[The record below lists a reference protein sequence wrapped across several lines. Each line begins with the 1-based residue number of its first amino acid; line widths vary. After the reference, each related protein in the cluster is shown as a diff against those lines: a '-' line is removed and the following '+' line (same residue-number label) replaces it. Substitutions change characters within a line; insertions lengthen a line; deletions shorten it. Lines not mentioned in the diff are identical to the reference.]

1 MQLGIFRQTY
11 ILACFLLGSQLAYSQ
26 TGNSLRYQFDGDAD
40 DGSVV
45 TGDQFITIDYVLPE
59 INLRSFDSD
68 NGAFFRID
76 APGHSHSSDPGK
88 PELPVFSRLIMVPE
102 GAVCKTEISEV
113 RSKRLKPSRDNIKGI
128 LFPAQHGVTKQERAG
143 KQEFTIDRELYKGRK
158 FIQTD
163 TVRITPLGKI
173 RGRQLSTLTISP
185 VRYNPGSNQL
195 EVITSMKVTVSFTGA
210 DLSTSKSAL
219 AGSALFDGTLE
230 KGVLN
235 YSPEDLITGYSDQP
249 AGMIILTDTA
259 YTRHLD
265 PFFRWK
271 KQKGLKLD
279 ILYVGEEAAGTTY
292 QEIKESIYNTYRKG
306 LTDGNPPEYLLII
319 GDVSRIPFYGT
330 DNITDMYY
338 AEFDGEGDYLPE
350 LFVGRI
356 PAPDTTAVKSV
367 INKLIEYEKF
377 DFPDANTFHS
387 RALIFAGKD
396 ASYANYMNGQIRYA
410 ITNYLTPANRINEY
424 HFYYPEGYSRKDS
437 ILKIISNGVSFI
449 NYTGHGTEEGWLHVD
464 IKTPDIKKFGNKS
477 MYPFVISNACRTA
490 EFDDTTSFGN
500 KMLLTSGAGAVGFIG
515 CSNDSYWDEDFTWA
529 VGTGIP
535 NSDPRYSQ
543 TGLGAYDRLF
553 HNNNELPS
561 DWYITMGQVNFAG
574 NLSVSSSPSLKKKY
588 YWETYTLLGDPSII
602 PFIGTPLPFG
612 ISIPDTLPRTIRSLS
627 FIIEPFA
634 YMAISHS
641 DDLWDA
647 SHASASGSV
656 TLNIPAVTTDS
667 CLIVVTGQ
675 NRIPFI
681 KTVYFSEIS
690 EEFINLSGYEINDR
704 NGNNNGMADYG
715 ETLYLKLKIGNLGN
729 TVAENISVTVSSPSP
744 WVTINNSSVLIGD
757 LPGRMETV
765 SESDIQITINQDVPD
780 LGIIPFDLTIKDEKT
795 EKKYKIEITL
805 HAPRLEIVNCLID
818 DSLYGNNN
826 SIADPGESFD
836 LVFQVRNV
844 GSSNTSGQL
853 IISSSGSSLEIF
865 DSDIKSGLLEV
876 GRMVSIP
883 VSVKLSDN
891 AIHGDFIMLSSLLD
905 CSPYLVDKNFQF
917 RVGRS
922 RESFESFS
930 FKVFP
935 WINLSTK
942 PWTISSGSVPDGILS
957 ARSGAISHNSSSV
970 LLIRTFFPE
979 PDTLNF
985 HYKVS
990 SELSYDFFQFSING
1004 RKLLE
1009 KSGETS
1015 WNQFKIPVESGYN
1028 KLEWIYKKDNSVS
1041 AGQDCAWIDLI
1052 DFSESAKVNFIQK
1065 DLEVAKVVS
1074 PFQKEVYGQEPVTV
1088 KVMNLGRDTINGF
1101 TLAYSV
1107 NDRFPVIQKFKDK
1120 LAPYQDTLTV
1130 TFDRKADLDLN
1141 GIYEVAVF
1149 GYENEDDYLS
1159 NDTLK
1164 IKVENRE
1171 IEESVSMY
1179 PNPFN
1184 DHINITINSRQY
1196 RKVRIT
1202 LTNLAGRQVYS
1213 LDHELTEGENQ
1224 ILIAT
1229 QNLPPSVYIL
1239 NISNPSFPKAY
1250 QMIKLKR

>member
-1 MQLGIFRQTY
+1 MVY
-11 ILACFLLGSQLAYSQ
+11 ILFIVQSAESQ
-26 TGNSLRYQFDGDAD
+26 TENSFRYHFGGDAH
-40 DGSVV
+40 DGLVLK
-45 TGDQFITIDYVLPE
+45 GDQFITIDYVLPE
-59 INLRSFDSD
+59 INLRSLDSE
-68 NGAFFRID
+68 NGTFFRIE
-76 APGHSHSSDPGK
+76 APGHSHSSDPGR
-88 PELPVFSRLIMVPE
+88 PELPVLSRLIIVPE

-113 RSKRLKPSRDNIKGI
+113 RTKRLKPTRDNIKGI
-128 LFPAQHGVTKQERAG
+128 LFPAQHGAAKQAREG
-143 KQEFTIDRELYKGRK
+143 KPGFVMDRDLYKGRK
-158 FIQTD
+158 FIQSD
-163 TVRITPLGKI
+163 TVKITPLGKI
-173 RGRQLSTLTISP
+173 RGRQLSTLAISP

-195 EVITSMKVTVSFTGA
+195 DVITSMKITVSFTGNIPA
-210 DLSTSKSAL
+210 ASKSAL
-219 AGSALFDGTLE
+219 AGSALFDETLE

-235 YSPEDLITGYSDQP
+235 YSPEDLITGYSDKP
-249 AGMIILTDTA
+249 SGMIILTDTA
-259 YTRHLD
+259 FTRHLD
-265 PFFRWK
+265 PFFKWK

-279 ILYVGEEAAGTTY
+279 VLYMGEEAAGTTY
-292 QEIKESIYNTYRKG
+292 QEIKKSIDDTYRKG
-306 LTDGNPPEYLLII
+306 LSEGNPPEYLLII
-319 GDVSRIPFYGT
+319 GDVSRIPYYGT

-338 AEFDGEGDYLPE
+338 AEFDGEGDYLPD

-367 INKLIEYEKF
+367 VKKLVDYEKF
-377 DFPDANTFHS
+377 SYPDTNTFHS

-396 ASYANYMNGQIRYA
+396 ASYANYMNGQIKYA

-437 ILKIISNGVSFI
+437 ILKIISKGVSFI

-464 IKTPDIKKFGNKS
+464 IKTPDIKKFRNKN
-477 MYPFVISNACRTA
+477 MYPFIISNACRTA
-490 EFDDTTSFGN
+490 EYDDTTSFGN
-500 KMLLTSGAGAVGFIG
+500 KMLLAPEAGAIGFIG

-529 VGTGIP
+529 VGTGTP

-574 NLSVSSSPSLKKKY
+574 NLSVSASASLKKKY

-602 PFIGTPLPFG
+602 PFIGTPIPFD
-612 ISIPDTLPRTIRSLS
+612 ISIPDTLPRNIRSLS

-647 SHASASGSV
+647 SHSSASGSV
-656 TLNIPAVTTDS
+656 TLDIPAVETDS

-675 NRIPFI
+675 NRIPLI
-681 KTVYFSEIS
+681 KTVYFSEIR

-704 NGNNNGMADYG
+704 GGNNNGKADYG

-729 TVAENISVTVSSPSP
+729 TGAENLNISVGSPSP
-744 WVTINNSSVLIGD
+744 WVSISNGSVTIGD
-757 LPGRMETV
+757 IEAG
-765 SESDIQITINQDVPD
+765 SEAISEDDIQITISEDIPD
-780 LGIIPFDLTIKDEKT
+780 QGIVPFDITLRDDKT
-795 EKKYKIEITL
+795 EKKYRIEITL
-805 HAPRLEIVNCLID
+805 HAPSLEIVNCLID
-818 DSLYGNNN
+818 DSVFGNNN
-826 SIADPGESFD
+826 SIADPGESFN

-853 IISSSGSSLEIF
+853 IIASSGSDLEIY

-876 GRMVSIP
+876 GRMVNIT
-883 VSVKLSDN
+883 VAVKLSET
-891 AIHGDFIMLSSLLD
+891 AIHGDFIMLSSSLD
-905 CSPYLVDKNFQF
+905 CSPYLVDRNFQF
-917 RVGRS
+917 RVGKS

-935 WINLSTK
+935 WINLSAK
-942 PWTISSGSVPDGILS
+942 PWTITTGSVPDGILS
-957 ARSGAISHNSSSV
+957 ARSGTISHNASSV
-970 LLIRTFFPE
+970 LLIRTYFPE

-990 SELSYDFFQFSING
+990 SELNYDLFQFSING
-1004 RKLLE
+1004 NKILE

-1028 KLEWIYKKDNSVS
+1028 KLEWIYRKDNSVS
-1041 AGQDCAWIDLI
+1041 AGHDCAWIDLI
-1052 DFSESAKVNFIQK
+1052 DFSEAAKVNFIQK
-1065 DLEVAKVVS
+1065 DLEVAKVIS
-1074 PFQKEVYGQEPVTV
+1074 PFQKEVYGQESVSV
-1088 KVMNLGRDTINGF
+1088 KVMNLGRDTLYGF

-1107 NDRFPVIQKFKDK
+1107 NDLFPVIQRFKNK
-1120 LAPYQDTLTV
+1120 LAPYQDTVTV

-1141 GIYEVAVF
+1141 GIYEVSVF
-1149 GYENEDDYLS
+1149 GYGNDDDYLS
-1159 NDTLK
+1159 NDTLRV
-1164 IKVENRE
+1164 KVENRE
-1171 IEESVSMY
+1171 IEESVSLY
-1179 PNPFN
+1179 PNPFS

-1202 LTNLAGRQVYS
+1202 LTNIAGRQVYS
-1213 LDHELTEGENQ
+1213 LNHDLSEGENQ
-1224 ILIAT
+1224 IIIDT
-1229 QNLPPSVYIL
+1229 QDLPPSVYIL